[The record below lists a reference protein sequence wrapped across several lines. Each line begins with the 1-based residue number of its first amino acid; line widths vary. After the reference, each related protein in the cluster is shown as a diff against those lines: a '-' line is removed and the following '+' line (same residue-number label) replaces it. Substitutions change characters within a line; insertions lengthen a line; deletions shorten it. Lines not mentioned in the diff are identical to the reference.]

1 MEPIRLFIISAA
13 LSVVSCANNTNEHND
28 TSECMHYRSMM
39 TAPMPQ
45 AAVDD
50 LRIKCEISRQ

>member
-1 MEPIRLFIISAA
+1 MELLRPIIITIA
-13 LSVVSCANNTNEHND
+13 LSTVSCATPSKHEE
-28 TSECMHYRSMM
+28 TKECMQYRVMM

-50 LRIKCEISRQ
+50 LRKKCEESR